1 MKKISVEYK
10 STRNILRRGAAAFL
24 AGCMLACALA
34 ACGGGDDESSAAG
47 ASPEPSIQPVAT
59 PNPTPAPA
67 SKAVRVTGDEVN
79 VRKSASTESD
89 ILGTANEGDKFAL
102 LSETAQGD
110 WYNVQYEG
118 AGAYIYADFAEVI
131 DVTAEDYA
139 RMMAA
144 PAATPQATQ
153 DPDATPDPNASSAGE
168 ESSSSSSADIDNEDG
183 E

>member
-1 MKKISVEYK
+1 MKKKNVDYRN
-10 STRNILRRGAAAFL
+10 TRNTLRRGAAAFL

-34 ACGGGDDESSAAG
+34 ACGGGGDESSAG
-47 ASPEPSIQPVAT
+47 ASPVPSIQPVAT

-89 ILGTANEGDKFAL
+89 ILGTANEGDKYAL

-168 ESSSSSSADIDNEDG
+168 GSSPSSSAEIDNEDG